1 MYYRTPCV
9 YYVIG
14 DQLQYVLGV
23 YVWHDRIIGIARL
36 SVVDS
41 GKKAGQQYVE
51 N

>member
-1 MYYRTPCV
+1 MYYA
-9 YYVIG
+9 IG

-23 YVWHDRIIGIARL
+23 YVWHNRIIGIARWR
-36 SVVDS
+36 VVDS